1 MAEPPLT
8 EEQRREA
15 FKILIVGQDY
25 GMSVEASRKMVA
37 EKFGL
42 DAGQVLQIEQE
53 GRAAG
58 WPPL

>member
-1 MAEPPLT
+1 MAKMPLT
-8 EEQRREA
+8 EEQRQEA

-25 GMSVEASRKMVA
+25 GMSVEASRRMGA

-42 DAGQVLQIEQE
+42 DAGQVLEIERE
-53 GRAAG
+53 GIEAG